1 MLLAGGEVHEG
12 CIYIYIYISLVAGME
27 IFMLHINIYIC
38 LYTFLFAAVQ
48 IEWVQVECTKNAY
61 V

>member
-1 MLLAGGEVHEG
+1 MCCWLVAKYMKGV
-12 CIYIYIYISLVAGME
+12 YIYMSLVAGME

-38 LYTFLFAAVQ
+38 LYTFLVAAVQ